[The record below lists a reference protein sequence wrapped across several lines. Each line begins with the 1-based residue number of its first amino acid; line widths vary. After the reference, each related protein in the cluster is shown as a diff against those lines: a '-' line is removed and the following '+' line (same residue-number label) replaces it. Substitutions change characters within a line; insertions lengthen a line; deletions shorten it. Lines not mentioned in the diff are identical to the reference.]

1 MTMNIHPEL
10 AKAIVAAFHAGKRY
24 AIGGAVTGNG
34 TPMYDGNA
42 PVASGSSAGMINAAP
57 AAAMSATATPGQIL
71 PFSQSTFQATAP
83 QSTLN
88 FDPSQLQE
96 NNYGNAIQ
104 QSMGNAQAANGQA
117 TATGA
122 QQGNLAQ
129 ALQAQANGAGPSLAQ
144 SQLTTATQQN
154 AAAAAGQAASMRG
167 VNPALAARMAGQ
179 NQATAGQAAAGQS
192 AQMRAQD
199 QLNAQSALSQA
210 LQAQRSGDL
219 SQAQNAS
226 SLLGSAGALQN
237 TQNANNIQNLTD
249 AQKLQLEQ
257 NQGNQQAIGSA
268 QSLNQQTSTQN
279 SNLAQGF
286 SNNVYN
292 WVAGGVNAAANV
304 GGKIAT
310 GSKNST
316 PDDSP
321 AGPEDASGSTI
332 GDNTTVTPVDSG
344 GSYNYT
350 PPTFN
355 AHGGLIQALMARRYA
370 DGGQVAPDLTLDSV
384 RLNQSLP
391 GSPITDPSA
400 SSATVAPAASAN
412 SGPATIANIDSKS
425 GLPAAGTQAFDT
437 ATSMIPIIGPL
448 IPLARKGIQSV
459 QYNNNQ
465 AAEQA
470 ALASGHDANNPND
483 PMYYDRLRQ
492 TQTYG
497 QPFDL
502 WADNAIADTGSAIGG
517 AANSVG
523 DWFKKTFA
531 TGGSVG
537 GHPSLGA
544 ALRAGGS
551 VPGKAAVRGDSYSND
566 TVPAV
571 LSPGEIVLPRSVTQS
586 KDPAKHAA
594 AFVAAIKKRGGADN
608 APKSYGE
615 LVARHRELQN
625 RIEALEAKSK
635 RSR

>member
-1 MTMNIHPEL
+1 MNIHPDL
-10 AKAIVAAFHAGKRY
+10 IKAILAKRY
-24 AIGGAVTGNG
+24 AIGGPVTGNG

-42 PVASGSSAGMINAAP
+42 PQSGPTTSAGMINATP

-104 QSMGNAQAANGQA
+104 QSQANAQAANGQA
-117 TATGA
+117 AATG
-122 QQGNLAQ
+122 QQQANLAG
-129 ALQAQANGAGPSLAQ
+129 ALLAQSNGSGPSLAQ
-144 SQLTTATQQN
+144 SQLTNATQQN

-179 NQATAGQAAAGQS
+179 NQAAAGQAAAGQS
-192 AQMRAQD
+192 AQARAQD
-199 QLNAQSALSQA
+199 QLNAQSQLGTALN
-210 LQAQRSGDL
+210 AQRTGDV
-219 SQAQNAS
+219 SQVNAAN

-286 SNNVYN
+286 SNQLVSSI
-292 WVAGGVNAAANV
+292 AGAANGAAAI

-310 GSKNST
+310 SGSGT
-316 PDDSP
+316 PAATDNSP
-321 AGPEDASGSTI
+321 AGPADASGSTT
-332 GDNTTVTPVDSG
+332 GDNTSVTPVDSG

-350 PPTFN
+350 PPTFA
-355 AHGGLIQALMARRYA
+355 AHGGLIKAIMAQRYA
-370 DGGQVAPDLTLDSV
+370 DGGQVAPDLTLDNV

-391 GSPITDPSA
+391 GSPITDPSS

-594 AFVAAIKKRGGADN
+594 AFVAAIKKRGGGTDN
-608 APKSYGE
+608 TPKSYGE
-615 LVARHRELQN
+615 LLARHHELRG
-625 RIEALEAKSK
+625 RIEALEAKG
-635 RSR
+635 SR